1 MSVITDYI
9 LFLFKTKRNHNA
21 PMGDTGNPLSL
32 SFVHFNSA
40 FEISDRFYNGRE
52 RVICP
57 NIYYFRYL
65 HEKCEKKEKPFS

>member
-1 MSVITDYI
+1 
-9 LFLFKTKRNHNA
+9 
-21 PMGDTGNPLSL
+21 MGDTGNPLSL

>member
-1 MSVITDYI
+1 
-9 LFLFKTKRNHNA
+9 
-21 PMGDTGNPLSL
+21 MGDTGNPLSL

-40 FEISDRFYNGRE
+40 FEISDRFYNLE